1 MESDTHAPLD
11 DERQTEKD
19 VSYSPASD
27 RETAERQKSPS
38 ESPATDDVDAEVKTL
53 PGTGGPDDSGEVSIA
68 SGDVDIPRDTGAH

>member
-1 MESDTHAPLD
+1 MSDIDEPLD

-38 ESPATDDVDAEVKTL
+38 DSPATDDVDAEGVKTL
-53 PGTGGPDDSGEVSIA
+53 PGTGGPDDSGDVSADPGEI
-68 SGDVDIPRDTGAH
+68 DIPRDSGAH